1 MKKDI
6 SWKLTYNRFSPNDEG
21 LRESLCTLGNGYMG
35 IRGAVTEAIAS
46 DLHYPGTYIAGVF
59 NRTPT
64 VISGKI
70 IYNDDM
76 VNCPNWMHIVFRIGN
91 GRWFCPSSAKL
102 ISYNQELDMHKGV
115 LIRKI
120 KFQTPRGQKTTIQET
135 RLVHMV
141 NPHIAA
147 IQYEIT
153 PENYSDIITVRTMLD
168 GTVENLNVERY
179 RELNTHHF
187 TGYDVG
193 QFAKN
198 GVFLKAKTTHSK
210 VEICIAEKVKLY
222 VNDKERKVSS
232 EVLCRHRKQTIG
244 QEFRIAVKEGQ
255 KLKIEK
261 TVSIYTSKDEGC
273 LVPQDAAIKTVTIAT
288 QFKTLFDS
296 HQKAWGRLW
305 DKFDI
310 KIEGHMFAQRVLRL
324 HMFHLLQ
331 TASIHNTKIDA
342 GFPARGLHGE
352 AYRGHIFWDELF
364 VLRFYS
370 LNYSEIAKSLL
381 LYRYKRL
388 PKARE
393 YAKEHGYKGAMFP
406 WQSGSSGREETQVVH
421 LNPMSGKWGPDFSS
435 CQRHVSLAIAYNIWR
450 HWRVT
455 GDLDFLVRY
464 GAELLLSIAQFFASL
479 VYFDKKDGRYHS
491 DHVMGP
497 DEFHEKL
504 PGSDKKGLK
513 DNAYTNILIVWI
525 LLKAGE
531 VLAFLP
537 EKDKLKLIK
546 KIKLIPEDIARWEDI
561 TRKMNIIFNDK
572 GIISQFEGYLNLKE
586 LDWAK
591 YRKKYGDIH
600 RLDRILKAEGK
611 NPDAFKVSKQA
622 DVLMIFY
629 LLRFSEVQSIFKR
642 LGYSCDLNLVRKNYD
657 YYLKRTSHGSTLS
670 KVVHCYIAHLLRKE
684 DDVWQWF
691 IDVLE
696 SDIYDTQGGTTPE
709 GIHAGVM
716 GGSIDMVLRGFAGIQ
731 VMDDRIKI
739 TPRVPEQVRRIK
751 FKICYRKRWIDIEV
765 TKTELK
771 MNVIGRRKV
780 VNMIPVEIN
789 SKLHLLPEGRQVK
802 FLLKDY

>member
-310 KIEGHMFAQRVLRL
+310 KIEGHLFAQRVLRL

-331 TASIHNTKIDA
+331 TASIHNTNIDA
-342 GFPARGLHGE
+342 GLPARGLHGE

-364 VLRFYS
+364 VIRFYS

-388 PKARE
+388 PRARE
-393 YAKEHGYKGAMFP
+393 YAKEHGYSGAMFP
-406 WQSGSSGREETQVVH
+406 WQSGATGREETQIVH
-421 LNPMSGKWGPDFSS
+421 LNPLSGKWGPDFSS
-435 CQRHVSLAIAYNIWR
+435 LQRHVSLAIAYNVWR

-455 GDLDFLVRY
+455 GDLDFLVHY

-479 VYFDKKDGRYHS
+479 VYFDKDDGRYHS
-491 DHVMGP
+491 DNVMGP

-504 PGSDKKGLK
+504 PGSKVGGLT
-513 DNAYTNILIVWI
+513 DNAYSNIMVSWMMDKAFI
-525 LLKAGE
+525 LMDHLE
-531 VLAFLP
+531 PQQRERILNVLSLT
-537 EKDKLKLIK
+537 K
-546 KIKLIPEDIARWEDI
+546 EDLDRWARI
-561 TRKMNIIFNDK
+561 MH
-572 GIISQFEGYLNLKE
+572 GLSLHISKEGVIEQFRGYFGLGE
-586 LDWAK
+586 LDWDH
-591 YRKKYGDIH
+591 YREQYEDIH

-611 NPDAFKVSKQA
+611 SPDDYKLSKQP
-622 DVLMIFY
+622 DFLMGFY
-629 LLRFSEVQSIFKR
+629 NIGASEVTR
-642 LGYSCDLNLVRKNYD
+642 
-657 YYLKRTSHGSTLS
+657 
-670 KVVHCYIAHLLRKE
+670 
-684 DDVWQWF
+684 
-691 IDVLE
+691 
-696 SDIYDTQGGTTPE
+696 
-709 GIHAGVM
+709 
-716 GGSIDMVLRGFAGIQ
+716 
-731 VMDDRIKI
+731 
-739 TPRVPEQVRRIK
+739 
-751 FKICYRKRWIDIEV
+751 
-765 TKTELK
+765 
-771 MNVIGRRKV
+771 
-780 VNMIPVEIN
+780 
-789 SKLHLLPEGRQVK
+789 
-802 FLLKDY
+802 